1 MNRHTINSKV
11 HEKFTKNFESENKII
26 FQTKFVNT
34 DKGIQ
39 LLTQQEWRKYR
50 NLHRETK
57 FNARFKICNY
67 QPAMNDR
74 FQAALTNETIEAH
87 LAEQNA
93 KRKGSHHSDHKPL
106 PDIIPKRP
114 KREESESPVP
124 RKKSTE
130 NDARKT
136 SFDGDVSRSDTG
148 PSDQEPG
155 TLHLHLRSRDD
166 CLSSQSKFSSEGKL
180 LPQK

>member
-1 MNRHTINSKV
+1 M
-11 HEKFTKNFESENKII
+11 
-26 FQTKFVNT
+26 NT

-57 FNARFKICNY
+57 FHARFKICNY

-74 FQAALTNETIEAH
+74 CQAALTNETIEAH

-155 TLHLHLRSRDD
+155 TLHLHLRVDNNI
-166 CLSSQSKFSSEGKL
+166 LSFLNVKL
-180 LPQK
+180 LLFGNLMFPMIS

>member
-1 MNRHTINSKV
+1 M
-11 HEKFTKNFESENKII
+11 
-26 FQTKFVNT
+26 NT

-57 FNARFKICNY
+57 FHARFKICNY

-74 FQAALTNETIEAH
+74 CQAALTNETIEAH

-155 TLHLHLRSRDD
+155 YSRLEFHSVKIILFRKTQEARTLVEISH
-166 CLSSQSKFSSEGKL
+166 SKSNE
-180 LPQK
+180 

>member
-1 MNRHTINSKV
+1 MNLI
-11 HEKFTKNFESENKII
+11 EKNH

-57 FNARFKICNY
+57 FHARFKICNY

-74 FQAALTNETIEAH
+74 CQAALTNETIEAH

-155 TLHLHLRSRDD
+155 IYMYQHVHLSYGLIS
-166 CLSSQSKFSSEGKL
+166 CNVSFCGPFLSDVNITYVY
-180 LPQK
+180 LPCN

>member
-1 MNRHTINSKV
+1 M
-11 HEKFTKNFESENKII
+11 
-26 FQTKFVNT
+26 NT

-57 FNARFKICNY
+57 FHARFKICNY

-74 FQAALTNETIEAH
+74 CQAALTNETIEAH

-155 TLHLHLRSRDD
+155 TLHLHFSCGWIITFYNFWTFNVKLRFLET
-166 CLSSQSKFSSEGKL
+166 CCFQ
-180 LPQK
+180 